1 MSNEKL
7 NSKLVVKTFYKME
20 LQSNVFEIEDNQPF
34 TIPIELH
41 IKKIQKNNSNFSIE
55 ANPSGMILKINLF
68 ESKLVEVGIF
78 RM

>member
-41 IKKIQKNNSNFSIE
+41 IKKIQKNNSNLSME
-55 ANPSGMILKINLF
+55 ANPSGMIEKINLF
-68 ESKLVEVGIF
+68 ESKLLEIVIYL
-78 RM
+78 M